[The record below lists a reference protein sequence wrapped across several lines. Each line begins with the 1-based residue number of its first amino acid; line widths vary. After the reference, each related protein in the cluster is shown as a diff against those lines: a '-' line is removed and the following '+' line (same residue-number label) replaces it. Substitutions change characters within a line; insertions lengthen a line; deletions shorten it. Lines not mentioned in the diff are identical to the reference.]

1 MNTASRDKAA
11 REKVSYKSAWIS
23 GLVFPGAGYFSLN
36 RPKRAIFIMLASAV
50 FLTGLI
56 QVSMMKANTLMDL
69 LVRGK
74 VAPDMASMMIAM
86 QDISVM
92 SMGWQDYAGYGLLL
106 CWFFSIFDAIR
117 LARKV

>member
-1 MNTASRDKAA
+1 MDKVPQD
-11 REKVSYKSAWIS
+11 KISYKSAWIS
-23 GLVFPGAGYFSLN
+23 GLIFPGAGYLSLK
-36 RPKRAIFIMLASAV
+36 RPKRAIFTMLTSAV
-50 FLTGLI
+50 LLTGLI

-74 VAPDMASMMIAM
+74 VTPDMPSMMIAM

-106 CWFFSIFDAIR
+106 CWFFSIIDAIR
-117 LARKV
+117 LVKKVKLT